1 MSLFP
6 TLMTVALD
14 TLPATLWQS
23 IDVDL
28 TYDELSAWRAT
39 LNPLTIA
46 DELAMRN
53 AWAATVMLNGKPLL
67 IGTVDQVEVD
77 ERRGGAAHAIG
88 GRERGAG
95 AADCDCEDQTDYT
108 GLPLPTVATKILA
121 PHGLTVLAGP
131 TAMTRKV
138 TTKPFASRPLN
149 YVRSQAE
156 EAGLIVWTNPVTGLV
171 RIDEPAALLAE
182 AQALPAIR
190 LARLPNFPGNN
201 VLEFAYKDDKAR
213 KMNTCLGVGAIRTE
227 ADLRTPA
234 ATQSIPAWAPALPL
248 PFAQPPTD
256 AQLAAYRPMV
266 LELRNTSAAELIK
279 RTRRELNL
287 RRAQAHVLSYTVA
300 GWTDRT
306 GLPYG
311 PCRMAEVADAKRG
324 IYGRDF
330 VRACRFHYTRE
341 NADGRKTT
349 LDLVDPGVLA

>member
-46 DELAMRN
+46 DELAMHN

-156 EAGLIVWTNPVTGLV
+156 EAGLIVWTNPVTGWCASTS
-171 RIDEPAALLAE
+171 RPRCWPK
-182 AQALPAIR
+182 AQACRRIR

-213 KMNTCLGVGAIRTE
+213 KDEHLPGRRRDPHLARPICAR
-227 ADLRTPA
+227 RRRR
-234 ATQSIPAWAPALPL
+234 SRFRAWRRRCRCPC
-248 PFAQPPTD
+248 AQPPTD
-256 AQLAAYRPMV
+256 AQLAVVSTEV
-266 LELRNTSAAELIK
+266 LGTAQHHGAELIK
-279 RTRRELNL
+279 RTAA
-287 RRAQAHVLSYTVA
+287 RAQPAPAQPT
-300 GWTDRT
+300 
-306 GLPYG
+306 
-311 PCRMAEVADAKRG
+311 
-324 IYGRDF
+324 F
-330 VRACRFHYTRE
+330 
-341 NADGRKTT
+341 
-349 LDLVDPGVLA
+349 